1 MNIACFQ
8 FATGSLHFVASI
20 ETLLLDQSNKNKTY
34 YRFWAHQTSY
44 PNRMAMNFN
53 GVTGKYP
60 KKFNHIFSF
69 LNFEISKN
77 LEEPNLKAKKHTIEI
92 ENNLVKVKKL
102 SDLKNVLSSEKDLLS
117 AIINELTT
125 TISGYPENLEPHIP
139 QIRRIIHSYIHV
151 FYSVIDEIK
160 KLNLDKIII
169 FNGRFLHEKA
179 VESACRATKTEAVFY
194 ETLRNRIVISE
205 KNFHNR
211 EQLAINMFK
220 LWNSFE
226 NPTYKEIIG
235 KQYFEKMRSKNNA
248 FFISN
253 PENLGEILEK
263 DRKYVV
269 FYTSSDDE
277 IAGLWDENSRP
288 LGEQVDAINQL
299 IEYFKKVTNYKLI
312 IRIHPNLVNKS
323 KTEQFR
329 WSKFDQSENIQIIT
343 ADKKIDSYEL
353 MMKSSGVMSYG
364 STIGL
369 EAAYNRI
376 PSAVLCHS
384 FYDLLGPVDL
394 VLSIKDLTEW
404 IEKLHKL
411 SDEELKKRQT
421 SALIRGFYMSEAGKH
436 FTNAKIYEVGEG
448 SWRCNTYLGFKI
460 EPSKL
465 VRIYYRIIHHLKLR
479 RRKVKRY

>member
-8 FATGSLHFVASI
+8 FATGSLHFIASI
-20 ETLLLDQSNKNKTY
+20 ETLLLDQSNRNKIY

-53 GVTGKYP
+53 GITGRYP
-60 KKFNHIFSF
+60 KKFNHIFSS

-77 LEEPNLKAKKHTIEI
+77 LEQPNVKAKKHTSELQ
-92 ENNLVKVKKL
+92 NKLVKVKNL
-102 SDLKNVLSSEKDLLS
+102 SDLKNVLSLEKDLMS

-139 QIRRIIHSYIHV
+139 QIHRIIHSYIHV
-151 FYSVIDEIK
+151 FYSVIDEIR
-160 KLNLDKIII
+160 KLNLDKVII

-179 VESACRATKTEAVFY
+179 VESACRATKTEAIFY
-194 ETLRNRIVISE
+194 ETLRNRIVISG

-211 EQLAINMFK
+211 EQIAINMFE

-226 NPTYKEIIG
+226 NSAYKEEIG
-235 KQYFEKMRSKNNA
+235 EQYFERMRSKNNI

-253 PENLGEILEK
+253 PENLGEILEN
-263 DRKYVV
+263 DREYVV

-288 LGEQVDAINQL
+288 LGEQVDAINKL
-299 IEYFKKVTNYKLI
+299 IEYFKQVTRYKLI
-312 IRIHPNLVNKS
+312 IRIHPNLINKS
-323 KTEQFR
+323 KTEQLR
-329 WSKFDQSENIQIIT
+329 WSKFEQSENIQIIA

-369 EAAYNRI
+369 EAAYNKI

-394 VLSIKDLTEW
+394 VLSIDDLTEW
-404 IEKLHKL
+404 IEKLDEL
-411 SDEELKKRQT
+411 SDVELNRRKT
-421 SALIRGFYMSEAGKH
+421 SALIRGFYMSKAGIH
-436 FTNAKIYEVGEG
+436 FTNAQIYEVGEG
-448 SWRCNTYLGFKI
+448 SWRCKNYLGFKI
-460 EPSKL
+460 EPSKFL
-465 VRIYYRIIHHLKLR
+465 NIYYRIIYHLKLR
-479 RRKVKRY
+479 RRKVEHH